1 MPVPQMECPCER
13 PRAGGWAVSQSWL
26 ALNPALVVRATT
38 LAAQSGQNKQIKFWF
53 LVVFFLSSPP
63 GNALDVSFILQAV
76 L

>member
-1 MPVPQMECPCER
+1 MKGR
-13 PRAGGWAVSQSWL
+13 GRAGRQAGRQSWL
-26 ALNPALVVRATT
+26 ALNPALVVRAPT

-53 LVVFFLSSPP
+53 LVCFFLSFPP